1 MNDSFDEIE
10 NKIFHKGLNRWYQSI
25 PFLWNYYDMGT
36 PYEVLYEKKMT
47 RELFIQKYEKYMT
60 VEMKELITNYD
71 QNTEFAINCQY
82 KNDKIWYTN
91 KYNDDLYI
99 SFHTWL
105 WTKSTLMDVIDS
117 INSINKDSKVKCIYK
132 INVGFFPIKG
142 KMKHSFHYPFKIFE
156 KHDNK
161 NKKEIKIDSG
171 MSMNK
176 LCSRTISVHHSG
188 GLIKYSPHDSC
199 NFRGEEDNLM
209 LFSIVESAYGNC
221 ITLHILR
228 NVCDNNKLDP
238 NNDFNTLCESQ
249 KI

>member
-117 INSINKDSKVKCIYK
+117 IN
-132 INVGFFPIKG
+132 
-142 KMKHSFHYPFKIFE
+142 
-156 KHDNK
+156 
-161 NKKEIKIDSG
+161 
-171 MSMNK
+171 
-176 LCSRTISVHHSG
+176 
-188 GLIKYSPHDSC
+188 
-199 NFRGEEDNLM
+199 
-209 LFSIVESAYGNC
+209 
-221 ITLHILR
+221 
-228 NVCDNNKLDP
+228 
-238 NNDFNTLCESQ
+238 
-249 KI
+249 